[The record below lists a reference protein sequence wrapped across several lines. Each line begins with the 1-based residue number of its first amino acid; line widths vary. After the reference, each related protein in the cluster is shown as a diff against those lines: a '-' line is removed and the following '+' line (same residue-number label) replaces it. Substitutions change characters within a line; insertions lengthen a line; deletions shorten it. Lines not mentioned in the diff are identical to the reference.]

1 MDLRRQAVSTSPLPM
16 LWPAEASPSVV
27 LPMPR
32 KARLDESALAPA
44 LAPASVPAP
53 SPSGT
58 RAEAPPLR
66 LPRGMRR
73 ASVLDDIPAPLAQ
86 AYAASGGLI
95 ADDELAAVLGRSVDQ
110 PLSRLARWI
119 LNREVVCIP
128 WQLQSVL
135 PLFQFDQR
143 DMSLRP
149 EVVEVVSELAGALDD
164 WDVALWFATPNSW
177 LEGAT
182 PVDTIGID
190 AAAVLQAARADR
202 FIARG

>member
-1 MDLRRQAVSTSPLPM
+1 MDLRPQAVSTSPLAL
-16 LWPAEASPSVV
+16 LWPAETPPAGV

-32 KARLDESALAPA
+32 AARPDTQPAQAPLHAL
-44 LAPASVPAP
+44 
-53 SPSGT
+53 
-58 RAEAPPLR
+58 
-66 LPRGMRR
+66 RGARR
-73 ASVLDDIPAPLAQ
+73 ASVLADIPAPLAE
-86 AYAASGGLI
+86 AFEASGGLI
-95 ADDELAAVLGRSVDQ
+95 ADDELAALLGRSAGQ

-135 PLFQFDQR
+135 PMFQFDTR

-149 EVVEVVSELAGALDD
+149 EVVEVVAELSGALDD
-164 WDVALWFATPNSW
+164 WDVAIWFATPTSW

-182 PVDTIGID
+182 PVDAMGVEP
-190 AAAVLQAARADR
+190 ASVLQAARADR

>member
-1 MDLRRQAVSTSPLPM
+1 MDLRPQAVSTSPLPM
-16 LWPAEASPSVV
+16 LWPADASPSVV

-32 KARLDESALAPA
+32 KAHVDEAAKPVARADAPA
-44 LAPASVPAP
+44 M
-53 SPSGT
+53 
-58 RAEAPPLR
+58 R

-73 ASVLDDIPAPLAQ
+73 PSVLADIPAPLAQ

-95 ADDELAAVLGRSVDQ
+95 ADDELAALLGRSVDQ

-135 PLFQFDQR
+135 PLFQFDLR

-177 LEGAT
+177 LDGAT